1 MRLGQNWL
9 QRVCCTKN
17 FSGISLALSR
27 LPLSF
32 ALCILIS
39 ELLSN
44 LKRCDTNWKWRT
56 FSSKAEI
63 VLYCHIQHISEG
75 ATFTLKAKALWFHFH
90 ILATTWQIVCQ
101 CLQPS
106 CHLPCNLLVNKI
118 FAHDSVNSR
127 NHLPTTHGIHTLLQR
142 PGGGQLLSDQSLG
155 QRTWRCSN
163 HIHICQIGS
172 KSETTQSAIFTLTLV
187 H

>member
-17 FSGISLALSR
+17 FSAISLAPSR

-39 ELLSN
+39 KLLSN
-44 LKRCDTNWKWRT
+44 LKRCDTNWKWGT
-56 FSSKAEI
+56 FSSKAEN
-63 VLYCHIQHISEG
+63 VPYCHIQHISEG
-75 ATFTLKAKALWFHFH
+75 ATFTVKAKGLWFHFH
-90 ILATTWQIVCQ
+90 ILATTCQ

-118 FAHDSVNSR
+118 IAHDSVNPETICQTEYILFYSNLVDASFSVTSLQAGVNGYVAITFTYVS
-127 NHLPTTHGIHTLLQR
+127 NHL
-142 PGGGQLLSDQSLG
+142 QLMMEYNLSSP
-155 QRTWRCSN
+155 C
-163 HIHICQIGS
+163 
-172 KSETTQSAIFTLTLV
+172 V
-187 H
+187 